1 MKKKGKILLA
11 IFIVVIILIM
21 SIVIYFSFFNKQQTN
36 GVTKNTKKET
46 IKEVPKLNIIDLD
59 SDSRPYSIMI
69 NNIHNVWGYQ
79 SGLNDAYIV
88 YEMLVEGGFTRFLAV
103 YKDKELDRIGTVRSS
118 RHYFLDYALENDA
131 IYVHFGWSP
140 QAQSDIKSLNVDN
153 INFMTYEGYIRDT
166 SLGLAFEHTA
176 FTTTYGIM
184 EGAKYYNYRTTSKS
198 DPVLN
203 YSVEDVNLSEL
214 DSIVA
219 NNITLAFSKNHTTGY
234 VYDAKSKTYKRYQ
247 NDLEHTDYVTKEQYS
262 AKNIIIYQV
271 DYHTIDSYCRQTID
285 NIGNGTGYYVTE
297 GYAIPITWQ
306 KDSRSS
312 KTVYKLENGDDL
324 KVNDGN
330 TYIEIQPKGQI
341 LSIS

>member
-1 MKKKGKILLA
+1 
-11 IFIVVIILIM
+11 
-21 SIVIYFSFFNKQQTN
+21 
-36 GVTKNTKKET
+36 
-46 IKEVPKLNIIDLD
+46 
-59 SDSRPYSIMI
+59 
-69 NNIHNVWGYQ
+69 
-79 SGLNDAYIV
+79 
-88 YEMLVEGGFTRFLAV
+88 MLVEGGFTRFLAV

-176 FTTTYGIM
+176 FTTTDGIM
-184 EGAKYYNYRTTSKS
+184 EGAKYYNYRTTSTSK
-198 DPVLN
+198 PVLN

-247 NDLEHTDYVTKEQYS
+247 C
-262 AKNIIIYQV
+262 A
-271 DYHTIDSYCRQTID
+271 D
-285 NIGNGTGYYVTE
+285 NAE
-297 GYAIPITWQ
+297 
-306 KDSRSS
+306 RRF
-312 KTVYKLENGDDL
+312 DDL
-324 KVNDGN
+324 QRSASGFLRRVFKLG
-330 TYIEIQPKGQI
+330 IEFGQI
-341 LSIS
+341 ELCKIDRLCLLHDFDLDTVNEQFV